1 MKSDTK
7 KLLFAVLVVLIVIFS
22 GFMIKRY
29 LDTSTDKLLNQIIA
43 LEASINKNEWTKAN
57 DIVIKLNDDWE
68 KTEKIWTIFTN
79 HHEIDSISITL
90 KNTLEYIKLKDKAD
104 SLASLSSL
112 KHYISHIPEMERVV
126 MKNIF

>member
-7 KLLFAVLVVLIVIFS
+7 KLLFAVFVILLVFFS
-22 GFMIKRY
+22 GFAIKIY
-29 LDTSTDKLLNQIIA
+29 LDASSSKLLNQIKE
-43 LEASINKNEWTKAN
+43 LETSINHNEWEKAN
-57 DIVIKLNDDWE
+57 DISLKLNSNWE
-68 KTEKIWTIFTN
+68 KTESIWTIFTN

-90 KNTLEYIKLKDKAD
+90 KNTIEYIKLKEKTD

-126 MKNIF
+126 IKNIF

>member
-7 KLLFAVLVVLIVIFS
+7 KLLFAVFVILLVFLS
-22 GFMIKRY
+22 GFVIKIY
-29 LDTSTDKLLNQIIA
+29 LDASSSKLLNQIKE
-43 LEASINKNEWTKAN
+43 LETSINHNEWEKAN
-57 DIVIKLNDDWE
+57 DISLKLNSNWE
-68 KTEKIWTIFTN
+68 KTESIWTIFTN

-90 KNTLEYIKLKDKAD
+90 KNTIEYIKLKEKTD

-126 MKNIF
+126 IKNIF

>member
-7 KLLFAVLVVLIVIFS
+7 KLLFAVLIVLIVIFS

-29 LDTSTDKLLNQIIA
+29 LDTSTDKLINQIIE
-43 LEASINKNEWTKAN
+43 LEASINKNEWEKAN

-68 KTEKIWTIFTN
+68 KTENIWTIFTN

-90 KNTLEYIKLKDKAD
+90 KNTLEYIKLKDKTD

-112 KHYISHIPEMERVV
+112 KHYISHIPEMEKVV
-126 MKNIF
+126 IKNIF